1 MKQTHLYISK
11 RHQRATCTSSLLSA
25 CPHWQSSPHQ
35 PLFPSLSH
43 LENQTRPVPPS
54 PPSNPT
60 LPYLPNPKST
70 HSLTTH
76 SPLTNQPTTT
86 NLPKQALPHCPTCA
100 HHSFTPP
107 SLPSRSPPSGGL
119 PPNNQTHHHSQYPT
133 SGFQHPKRKKS
144 EAWRVVTGPQLL
156 LHRRLHGAYADE
168 PLTSTRLA
176 LPCLELAR
184 AIFSRCCSL
193 GARDVC

>member
-1 MKQTHLYISK
+1 LKQTHLYISK

-119 PPNNQTHHHSQYPT
+119 PPNNQTHHHSQHPT
-133 SGFQHPKRKKS
+133 SGSSTQMEKKRGVEGRDWPS
-144 EAWRVVTGPQLL
+144 VAPTPAPAWSL
-156 LHRRLHGAYADE
+156 RRRAPHLNS
-168 PLTSTRLA
+168 PCLA
-176 LPCLELAR
+176 LSLPAPFFALLYV
-184 AIFSRCCSL
+184 RC
-193 GARDVC
+193 